1 LSKTARAALASAI
14 RRICPNPARR
24 GNPAA
29 LSTTCCSLAPALL
42 ALALAATPAAAQHLR
57 VGIQSDPN
65 MLDPAQSGAFVE
77 RIVFGALCDK
87 LVDVAPD
94 LSLRGELATGWAWS
108 ADSLSL
114 TLTLRPGATFHDG
127 GVIDAQAVATNLERY
142 RTARESRRRAELA
155 PVESVAID
163 SPTQVTLRLKTPFAP
178 LVAVLADR
186 AGMMLSTAALAA
198 QGARIHENPVCS
210 GPFRFV
216 RRIAQDRVETEK
228 FVGHWNAANIH
239 AERLTF
245 FPIPDSTVRL
255 LNLRAGQL
263 DMIVAVA
270 PNDVPEAMRDRRI
283 RIVDAASIAFQ
294 TMEINTGNGPRA
306 QGPLG
311 RDARVRQALELA
323 IDRNVINQVVLDGKF
338 IANNQAEAPG
348 TPYHFADLAPPAR
361 DVARARTLL
370 REAGHERV
378 SFTLNVINSPI
389 ESQLGQIIQA
399 MAAEA
404 GIDIRL
410 EVLEAAATVAK
421 VERGEFDAFIGIW
434 SGRPDPDG
442 NYSIWFACNG
452 FVNRGKYCSQTVDA
466 ALAAGRSVT
475 GVAERQ
481 RHYRAAVTQIHAD
494 RPHLILYHH
503 RWFWGLRASVT
514 GFQPNPDGIIR
525 WAGIRLP

>member
-1 LSKTARAALASAI
+1 MRTHRFALAP
-14 RRICPNPARR
+14 RF
-24 GNPAA
+24 G
-29 LSTTCCSLAPALL
+29 L
-42 ALALAATPAAAQHLR
+42 ALAGCLALATPAAAQHMR
-57 VGIQSDPN
+57 VAIQSDPN
-65 MLDPAQSGAFVE
+65 MLDPAQSGAYVE

-94 LSLRGELATGWAWS
+94 LSLRPELATRWEWS
-108 ADSLSL
+108 ADAMAL
-114 TLTLRPGATFHDG
+114 TLTLRADARFHDG
-127 GVIDAQAVATNLERY
+127 SVIDAQAVATNLERY
-142 RTARESRRRAELA
+142 RSARESRRRAELSA
-155 PVESVAID
+155 VRAVEVSG
-163 SPTQVTLRLKTPFAP
+163 PTQVTLQLEKPFAP
-178 LVAVLADR
+178 LVSVLADR
-186 AGMMLSTAALAA
+186 AGMMLSPAALAA
-198 QGARIHENPVCS
+198 HGARIHENPVCS
-210 GPFRFV
+210 GPFRFT
-216 RRIAQDRVETEK
+216 RRVVQDRIETER
-228 FVGHWNAANIH
+228 FAGHWNAANIH

-283 RIVDAASIAFQ
+283 QIVDAAAIAYQ
-294 TMEINTGNGPRA
+294 TMEINTGNGARA

-311 RDARVRQALELA
+311 RDRRVREAFELSL
-323 IDRNVINQVVLDGKF
+323 DRTIINQVALDGRF
-338 IANNQAEAPG
+338 IANNQAEVPG

-361 DVARARTLL
+361 NLDRARALL
-370 REAGHERV
+370 REAGQPNV

-389 ESQLGQIIQA
+389 ESQVGQIIQA

-404 GIDIRL
+404 GIEVKL

-442 NYSIWFACNG
+442 NYSIWFACDG
-452 FVNRGKYCSQTVDA
+452 FVNRGKYCNPVVDA
-466 ALAAGRSVT
+466 ALAAGRSATDTAV
-475 GVAERQ
+475 RQ
-481 RHYRAAVTQIHAD
+481 RHYRTAVTQILAD

-503 RWFWGLRASVT
+503 RWFWGLRAGIS
-514 GFQPNPDGIIR
+514 GFEPSPDGIIR